1 MNSTQINES
10 PRFKMHGE
18 QQVEPDRQQ
27 TLQGLF
33 LGLQDA
39 CGSTSL
45 SPSPCRPLSLARSA
59 FQNHERVSHPSP
71 VRLEGTGQTEK
82 SLACQHSLPLS
93 LHVFLSQGLGI
104 SAGLRVNRMAES
116 LGRFEGLS
124 DLPKAPCMRVG
135 VSERVPKKQTLASAF
150 TYCSA

>member
-1 MNSTQINES
+1 MEARLSPPS
-10 PRFKMHGE
+10 PR
-18 QQVEPDRQQ
+18 R
-27 TLQGLF
+27 
-33 LGLQDA
+33 A
-39 CGSTSL
+39 
-45 SPSPCRPLSLARSA
+45 LSLARSA

-82 SLACQHSLPLS
+82 SLARQGSLALSLS

-124 DLPKAPCMRVG
+124 DLPKAPCMRAG
-135 VSERVPKKQTLASAF
+135 VSVRAPK
-150 TYCSA
+150 